1 MEIIYSLSE
10 IDLIAKKVCDSVIHP
25 IVTFNGQ
32 MGSGKTTLIKSI
44 CKHLNF
50 QENISSPT
58 FSLVNTYVNTS
69 NKIIHHFD
77 LYRIKSFE
85 EAMDFGVEE
94 YLDSGNTC
102 LIEWPKKIDKLLKSP
117 MNQIEIQIIDDN
129 KRKISLK

>member
-10 IDLIAKKVCDSVIHP
+10 IDLIAKKICDSVIHP

-44 CKHLNF
+44 CKNLNF

-85 EAMDFGVEE
+85 EAMDFGIEE

-102 LIEWPKKIDKLLKSP
+102 LIEWPKKINKLLKNP

>member
-10 IDLIAKKVCDSVIHP
+10 IDLIAKKVCNSITNP
-25 IVTFNGQ
+25 IITFNGQ

-50 QENISSPT
+50 KENISSPT
-58 FSLVNTYVNTS
+58 FSLVNTYVNSS

-77 LYRIKSFE
+77 LYRIKSIE
-85 EAMDFGVEE
+85 EAMDFGIEE
-94 YLDSGNTC
+94 YLDSGNMC
-102 LIEWPKKIDKLLKSP
+102 LIEWPKIITKLLNNP
-117 MNQIEIQIIDDN
+117 MNQIEIQIVEYN